1 MRQFGIR
8 VSVIEPGFTRT
19 NIGQNGQLAGRPL
32 VAYASKRNR
41 VLEAIRERI
50 AHGDDPVTVAAVV
63 LEALTSRSPR
73 LRYPA
78 ARGPNFSAA

>member
-8 VSVIEPGFTRT
+8 VSVIKPGFTRT

-41 VLEAIRERI
+41 VLEAIREGI

-63 LEALTSRSPR
+63 LEALTSRSP
-73 LRYPA
+73 
-78 ARGPNFSAA
+78 